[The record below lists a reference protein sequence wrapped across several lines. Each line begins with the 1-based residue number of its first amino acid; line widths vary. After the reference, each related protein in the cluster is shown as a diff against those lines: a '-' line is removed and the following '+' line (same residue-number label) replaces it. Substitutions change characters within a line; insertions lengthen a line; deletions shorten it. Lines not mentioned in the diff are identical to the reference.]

1 MATLIGFVS
10 GGLQLGGANYE
21 HLASA
26 LTNFFT
32 GGADVLAQAGQ
43 SLYASTAVGQALRTG
58 TIRSLESSCQGFLS
72 SRFSDDF
79 YHRIHVS
86 PRSIDL
92 GNVASAQVSTV
103 RLWNSYLQP
112 KQLQGLAGVDEGIEV
127 LPPFQMPCSVPA
139 LQESDWLLRVTPD
152 GPSSLD
158 AWLQWQ
164 FADAQTGHLHLTGNR
179 IVPWAF
185 APDWSA
191 NITERLE
198 WLTDVLS
205 NPQGAEQRRALRI
218 SPRRSLE
225 TSMLVEGTERALF
238 DLALAGWGRK
248 VWAIPVWFD
257 VQELAADLVAGSM
270 RINCAVDLRDFRAG
284 GLAMLRGE
292 TAFDSEAVEILAVDA
307 TGLQLK
313 RATQQRWAAGTR
325 LYPVR
330 TARIASIDSK
340 RLTDKH
346 NRSQLTFDL
355 AEPSDWSA
363 ALPAVMYRGRPV
375 FELRPDESEDLTLN
389 YERLLQTLDNG
400 SALPAVT
407 DTAGKNFS
415 VQQHRWILD
424 GRRERATWRSLA
436 YGLRGRAKSVWV
448 PTHAWDLQLTKPA
461 SGSLLTV
468 ERIGYARF
476 GIKTLGRQ
484 DIRIELHS
492 GSVIYRRITA
502 AAEDGATES
511 LSLDA
516 DLPGVI
522 NPADVYRISF
532 MALCRAADDALE
544 LTHLTD
550 AAGLAKASIT
560 WRGVRDDLE
569 TV

>member
-1 MATLIGFVS
+1 MATLAAYRTRNAYSCDTIYVS
-10 GGLQLGGANYE
+10 SDIATYGEGDLAWPPTLQQTSRNPAVSLGR
-21 HLASA
+21 SMA
-26 LTNFFT
+26 LVH
-32 GGADVLAQAGQ
+32 GRGIQVCKAKA
-43 SLYASTAVGQALRTG
+43 Y
-58 TIRSLESSCQGFLS
+58 
-72 SRFSDDF
+72 SDDF
-79 YHRIHVS
+79 YHRIHVTPS
-86 PRSIDL
+86 ELAL
-92 GNVASAQVSTV
+92 GNVVSSQISTV
-103 RLWNSYLQP
+103 RVWNAYLKP
-112 KQLQGLAGVDEGIEV
+112 TALVSVESDDEGVQITPPAP
-127 LPPFQMPCSVPA
+127 LPFALGA
-139 LQESDWLLRVTPD
+139 LQETDWLINVTPD
-152 GPSSLD
+152 GPSSIDTQVIWTL
-158 AWLQWQ
+158 
-164 FADAQTGHLHLTGNR
+164 QTGVASLRITGSR

-218 SPRRSLE
+218 SPRRSLDA
-225 TSMLVEGTERALF
+225 TMLVEGAERALF
-238 DLALAGWGRK
+238 DLALAGWGRR
-248 VWAIPVWFD
+248 VWAIPIWYD
-257 VQELAADLVAGSM
+257 VQELAADLAAGSM
-270 RINCAVDLRDFRAG
+270 RINCAVELREFRTG
-284 GLAMLRGE
+284 GLAMLRGD
-292 TAFDSEAVEILAVDA
+292 TAFDTEAVEILAIDA
-307 TGLQLK
+307 AGLQLK
-313 RATQQRWAAGTR
+313 RATQQRWPAGSR

-346 NRSQLTFDL
+346 NRAQLTFDL

-363 ALPAVMYRGRPV
+363 ALPVTMYRGRPV

-389 YERLLQTLDNG
+389 YERLLQTLDNS
-400 SALPAVT
+400 SALPTVT

-415 VQQHRWILD
+415 VQQHRWFLG
-424 GRRERATWRSLA
+424 GRQERAAWRSLA

-448 PTHAWDLQLTKPA
+448 PTHALDLTLTKPA

-476 GIKTLGRQ
+476 GIKTQGRQ

-492 GSVIYRRITA
+492 GAVIYRRITA
-502 AAEDGATES
+502 AAEDGPTES

-544 LTHLTD
+544 LNHVTD

-560 WRGVRDDLE
+560 WRGLRDDLE

>member
-1 MATLIGFVS
+1 MAVL
-10 GGLQLGGANYE
+10 
-21 HLASA
+21 LAHKSSSA
-26 LTNFFT
+26 LCFDT
-32 GGADVLAQAGQ
+32 
-43 SLYASTAVGQALRTG
+43 SY
-58 TIRSLESSCQGFLS
+58 LS
-72 SRFSDDF
+72 SDIASYDPGDLAWPPMLQQVGHPAAAILTRVMPAANGRPIAGLRARAYSDDF
-79 YHRIHVS
+79 YHRVHVTPS
-86 PRSIDL
+86 ELAL
-92 GNVASAQVSTV
+92 GNVASSQVSTV
-103 RLWNSYLQP
+103 RVWNAHLKPATLLS
-112 KQLQGLAGVDEGIEV
+112 AESDDEGVVITPPAP
-127 LPPFQMPCSVPA
+127 LPLALGA
-139 LQESDWLLRVTPD
+139 LQETDWLINVTPD
-152 GPSSLD
+152 GPSTIDTLVIWMLQNGSASLRI
-158 AWLQWQ
+158 
-164 FADAQTGHLHLTGNR
+164 TGSR

-185 APDWSA
+185 APDWASA
-191 NITERLE
+191 ITERLE

-225 TSMLVEGTERALF
+225 AAMLVEGAERALF
-238 DLALAGWGRK
+238 DLALAGWGRR
-248 VWAIPVWFD
+248 VWAVPVWYD
-257 VQELAADLVAGSM
+257 VQELSADLAAGSM
-270 RINCAVDLRDFRAG
+270 RINCAVDLRDFRSG
-284 GLAMLRGE
+284 GLALLRGE
-292 TAFDSEAVEILAVDA
+292 TAFDSEAVEILGIDA
-307 TGLQLK
+307 AGLQLK
-313 RATQQRWAAGTR
+313 RATQQSWPAGTR

-340 RLTDKH
+340 RLTDKL
-346 NRSQLTFDL
+346 NRAQLTFDL
-355 AEPSDWSA
+355 AEASDWTA
-363 ALPAVMYRGRPV
+363 ALPVAMYRGRPV

-415 VQQHRWILD
+415 VQQHRWFLA
-424 GRRERATWRSLA
+424 GRQERAAWRSLA

-476 GIKTLGRQ
+476 GVKTQGRQ

-492 GSVIYRRITA
+492 GAVIYRRITA
-502 AAEDGATES
+502 AAEDAGAEN

-522 NPADVYRISF
+522 NPAEVYRISF

-550 AAGLAKASIT
+550 AAGLARASIT

-569 TV
+569 TL

>member
-1 MATLIGFVS
+1 MAVLLAYKS
-10 GGLQLGGANYE
+10 
-21 HLASA
+21 ASA
-26 LTNFFT
+26 LYFDTAYLSKDISSYSA
-32 GGADVLAQAGQ
+32 GDLAWPPRLQQVGHPSVA
-43 SLYASTAVGQALRTG
+43 SLSRVSVGVNSRPIAVLRT
-58 TIRSLESSCQGFLS
+58 RAY
-72 SRFSDDF
+72 SDDY
-79 YHRIHVS
+79 YHRVHVS
-86 PRSIDL
+86 PNELAL
-92 GNVASAQVSTV
+92 GNVASSQITTV
-103 RLWNSYLQP
+103 RVWNAYLTP
-112 KQLQGLAGVDEGIEV
+112 VMLQSVSSADEGVQITSPAS
-127 LPPFQMPCSVPA
+127 LPFRLGG
-139 LQESDWLLRVTPD
+139 LQETDWLINVTPD
-152 GPSSLD
+152 GPSTIDTSVIWTLQRGFASLRI
-158 AWLQWQ
+158 
-164 FADAQTGHLHLTGNR
+164 TGRR
-179 IVPWAF
+179 IVSWAF
-185 APDWSA
+185 EPDWGA
-191 NITERLE
+191 NVTERLE

-205 NPQGAEQRRALRI
+205 NPRGAEQRRALRI

-257 VQELAADLVAGSM
+257 VQELAADLAAGSM
-270 RINCAVDLRDFRAG
+270 RINCAVDLREFRAG
-284 GLAMLRGE
+284 GLAMLRGD
-292 TAFDSEAVEILAVDA
+292 TAFDSEAVEILAIDA

-313 RATQQRWAAGTR
+313 RATQQRWPAGTR

-340 RLTDKH
+340 RLTDKL
-346 NRSQLTFDL
+346 NRAQLTFDL
-355 AEPSDWSA
+355 AEPSDWSS

-400 SALPAVT
+400 STLPAVT
-407 DTAGKNFS
+407 DTAGKHFS
-415 VQQHRWILD
+415 VQQHRWALD
-424 GRRERATWRSLA
+424 GRQERAAWRSLA

-476 GIKTLGRQ
+476 GVKTQGRQ

-502 AAEDGATES
+502 AAEDGTSES
-511 LSLDA
+511 LSLDS

-560 WRGVRDDLE
+560 WRGLRDDLE
-569 TV
+569 TL

>member
-1 MATLIGFVS
+1 MAVLLAYKSSSSLCFDTSYLSKDIASYNPGDLAWPPMLQQGGHPATVTVS
-10 GGLQLGGANYE
+10 RVVAAANGR
-21 HLASA
+21 AI
-26 LTNFFT
+26 
-32 GGADVLAQAGQ
+32 
-43 SLYASTAVGQALRTG
+43 QALRA
-58 TIRSLESSCQGFLS
+58 RAY
-72 SRFSDDF
+72 SDDF
-79 YHRIHVS
+79 YHRVHVTPS
-86 PRSIDL
+86 ELAL
-92 GNVASAQVSTV
+92 GNVASSQASTV
-103 RLWNSYLQP
+103 RVWNAHLKPTMLLS
-112 KQLQGLAGVDEGIEV
+112 VESDDEGVIITPPAP
-127 LPPFQMPCSVPA
+127 LPFTLGA
-139 LQESDWLLRVTPD
+139 LQETDWLINVTPD
-152 GPSSLD
+152 GPSTIDTQVIWTLQSGSASLRI
-158 AWLQWQ
+158 
-164 FADAQTGHLHLTGNR
+164 TGSR

-185 APDWSA
+185 APDWGSA
-191 NITERLE
+191 ITERLE

-225 TSMLVEGTERALF
+225 AAMLVEGAERSLF
-238 DLALAGWGRK
+238 DLSLAGWGRR
-248 VWAIPVWFD
+248 VWAVPVWYD
-257 VQELAADLVAGSM
+257 VQELSAELAAGSM
-270 RINCAVDLRDFRAG
+270 RINCAVNLRDFRAG

-292 TAFDSEAVEILAVDA
+292 TAFEVETVEILAIDA

-313 RATQQRWAAGTR
+313 RATQQRWPAGTR

-346 NRSQLTFDL
+346 NRAQLTFDL
-355 AEPSDWSA
+355 AEPSDWTAS
-363 ALPAVMYRGRPV
+363 LPVSMHRGRPV

-407 DTAGKNFS
+407 DTAAKNFS

-424 GRRERATWRSLA
+424 GRQERAAWRSLA

-476 GIKTLGRQ
+476 GAKTLGRQ
-484 DIRIELHS
+484 DVRIELNN

-532 MALCRAADDALE
+532 MALCRAADDTLE